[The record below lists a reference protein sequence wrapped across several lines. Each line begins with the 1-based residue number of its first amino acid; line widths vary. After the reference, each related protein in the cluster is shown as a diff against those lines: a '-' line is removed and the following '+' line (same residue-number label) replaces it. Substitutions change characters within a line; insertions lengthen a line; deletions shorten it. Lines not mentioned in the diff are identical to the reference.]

1 MTVSRLSATIARRG
15 LALARTLA
23 LPPAV
28 CGCSSDGAED
38 TPTLVAGL
46 DALTDAFG
54 YGPAVSL
61 AAKVLREAGGPILFS
76 RITTGTAGQLGAYSQ
91 QGAGSGAAGTL
102 SADGSN
108 TSTAIPAL
116 TGTVVDPVA
125 VRIKVTTAGA
135 NIAANPKVQIS
146 LDGGLTWYPAD
157 ATDVSATPTAIGDT
171 GLLLAWTDGTF
182 VLNDFWL
189 AVGAACPT
197 PADATGLSVL
207 SLTGTPVDSYDVRI
221 EVTRSATTPSAG
233 TGAVRFSLDGG
244 ETYQPEQPVPSSG
257 AVILGDSGITA
268 TFSAATLVDGD
279 AYRFKTVAPAFTAA
293 ALATTLAAFE
303 EVTVPAHEGVIIV
316 GAIDATYIDEIE
328 ASQERL
334 IAASKPRWFLSHAR
348 DQGATIQGESVSQ
361 WVAALIGAT
370 PGFAGAGTAPDFIV
384 VCAGAALV
392 EDPINASLL
401 RRSSLHAIAPR
412 VSAIDVAEH
421 PGRVRS
427 GPLSLD
433 SLVHD
438 LAASSLSALDAQ
450 GFMGAQSIQGVE
462 GAYATDRTRAA
473 PGNDLTQFMRVRVMC
488 FAARAAI
495 ARFAEE
501 VNETI
506 PVNPDGTIRADVAD
520 GLDHALTSYLR
531 RELGARASD
540 AGVAVDRTVNLI
552 DSPTL
557 PFDLSLVPLAYST
570 AISLRLAFNLRRSA

>member
-1 MTVSRLSATIARRG
+1 MTVSRLTASIARRG

-23 LPPAV
+23 LPVAI
-28 CGCSSDGAED
+28 CGCSSVGVLD
-38 TPTLVAGL
+38 TPTLVSGI
-46 DALTDAFG
+46 DELTDAFG
-54 YGPAVSL
+54 YGPAISL
-61 AAKVLREAGGPILFS
+61 AAKVLREAGGPILLS
-76 RITTGTAGQLGAYSQ
+76 RVATGTAGQLGAYAQ
-91 QGAGSGAAGTL
+91 EGAGSAAAGTL

-116 TGTVVDPVA
+116 TGTAVDPYA
-125 VRIKVTTAGA
+125 VRIKCTTGGA
-135 NIAANPKVQIS
+135 NIAANPVVQVS
-146 LDGGLTWYPAD
+146 LDGGLTWYAAD
-157 ATDVSATPTAIGDT
+157 AVDVSATPTAIGDT

-197 PADATGLSVL
+197 TGDATGLSVL
-207 SLTGTPVDSYDVRI
+207 SLSGTPVDTYDVRI
-221 EVTRSATTPSAG
+221 EITRSATTPSTG
-233 TGAVRFSLDGG
+233 TGALRYSLDAG
-244 ETYQPEQPVPSSG
+244 ETWAPEQPVPGSG
-257 AVILGDSGITA
+257 VVLLGDSGVTA

-279 AYRFKTVAPAFTAA
+279 IYRFKTLAPVFTAS

-303 EVTVPAHEGVIIV
+303 EVTTPDHEGVIIV
-316 GAIDATYIDEIE
+316 GAIDATFFDEVE
-328 ASQERL
+328 ASHDRL

-348 DQGATIQGESVSQ
+348 DQGAAIQGETASA
-361 WVAALIGAT
+361 WVTALIGAT
-370 PGFAGAGTAPDFIV
+370 PGFAGANADFIV

-392 EDPINASLL
+392 TDPINDASM

-412 VSAIDVAEH
+412 VVAIDVAEH

-427 GPLSLD
+427 GKLALD
-433 SLVHD
+433 ELVHD
-438 LAASSLSALDAQ
+438 LAASSLAALDAQ

-473 PGNDLTQFMRVRVMC
+473 SGGDFTQFMRVRVMC

-520 GLDHALTSYLR
+520 GLDKALTSYMR
-531 RELGARASD
+531 RELGARVSEVE
-540 AGVAVDRTVNLI
+540 VAVDRSVNLI
-552 DSPTL
+552 TTPTL
-557 PFDLSLVPLAYST
+557 PFDLSLVPLAYAT
-570 AISLRLAFNLRRSA
+570 AISLRLAFTLRSV